1 MTVVRP
7 LHPLHP
13 LRRAAGH
20 IAFAAI
26 CAGLAFFATP
36 ACAVLYKWVDASGRV
51 TYSDQ
56 PPPGNVKA
64 EVVGAPMPAANPS
77 AVRDLANQE
86 ADLKKQQTQRADD
99 QKKAAKTRTEQ
110 LQLQQDCN
118 DARARV
124 RLYQSDEPI
133 GRIDENGQQVLIDE
147 IARRETRDRLEQQ
160 IRERCSG

>member
-1 MTVVRP
+1 MTLLR
-7 LHPLHP
+7 P
-13 LRRAAGH
+13 LRRHAAGH

-26 CAGLAFFATP
+26 CAGLALGATQ
-36 ACAVLYKWVDASGRV
+36 AGAVLYKWVDASGHV

-64 EVVGAPMPAANPS
+64 EVVGAPPPAANPS

-99 QKKAAKTRTEQ
+99 QKKAAKTRAEQ
-110 LQLQQDCN
+110 VQLQQDCT
-118 DARARV
+118 DARARL
-124 RLYQSDEPI
+124 RIYQSDEPI
-133 GRIDENGQQVLIDE
+133 GRIDENGQQVLIDD
-147 IARRETRDRLEQQ
+147 IARREARGRLEQQ

>member
-1 MTVVRP
+1 MTLLRPSRP
-7 LHPLHP
+7 LR
-13 LRRAAGH
+13 RRAAGH
-20 IAFAAI
+20 LAFAAI
-26 CAGLAFFATP
+26 CAGLTLCATP

-56 PPPGNVKA
+56 PPAGNVKA
-64 EVVGAPMPAANPS
+64 EVVGAPAPAANPS

-86 ADLKKQQTQRADD
+86 ADLKKQQAQRADD

-110 LQLQQDCN
+110 LQVQQDCT
-118 DARARV
+118 DARARL

-133 GRIDENGQQVLIDE
+133 GRIDENGQQVLIDD
-147 IARRETRDRLEQQ
+147 IARRETRDRLDQQ